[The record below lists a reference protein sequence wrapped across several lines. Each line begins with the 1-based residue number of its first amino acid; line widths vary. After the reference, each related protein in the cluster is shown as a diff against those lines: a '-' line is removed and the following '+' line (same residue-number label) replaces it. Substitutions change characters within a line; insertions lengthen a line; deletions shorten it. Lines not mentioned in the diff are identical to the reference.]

1 VVAWQKIDAAGLKV
15 GDLMKVLTI
24 GQAAK
29 TVGLGVETI
38 RFYERKGLI
47 AQPKKPFG
55 SGARDYGGDT
65 VDHLRFISQAKELG
79 FSLAEIAELLE
90 LRTEPDTNCSQVRA
104 HAIAKRQNIQTKIK
118 RLQQI
123 GSALD
128 DVISQCP
135 GSGDLADCGILEAL
149 ESRNR

>member
-1 VVAWQKIDAAGLKV
+1 
-15 GDLMKVLTI
+15 MKVLTI

-29 TVGLGVETI
+29 SVGLSVETI
-38 RFYERKGLI
+38 RFYERKHLI
-47 AQPKKPFG
+47 TQPKRPFS

-65 VDHLRFISQAKELG
+65 VERLSFISQAKELG

-104 HAIAKRQNIQTKIK
+104 HAIAKRRDIQTKIE

-135 GSGDLADCGILEAL
+135 GSGDLSDCGILEAL
-149 ESRNR
+149 ESRNH